1 MEPKTQIKSHNV
13 ISVKIDPSI
22 LNDFLDINLSKETK
36 NIIIDQAYIQTKNQ
50 FSIIRKNKL
59 EQDLAKTI
67 TFVKTNI
74 KLKTRSYSF

>member
-50 FSIIRKNKL
+50 YSIIRKNK
-59 EQDLAKTI
+59 
-67 TFVKTNI
+67 FNI
-74 KLKTRSYSF
+74 KPKPNIKTRSYSF